1 MTDEGIWLLML
12 GRDWHPH
19 EVVDGDEALSLA
31 FKRLSA
37 AGKLQ
42 GDWVTMQVR
51 LRPKEENEL
60 IRV

>member
-1 MTDEGIWLLML
+1 MTDEGIWLLIL
-12 GRDWHPH
+12 GRDWHPY
-19 EVVDGDEALSLA
+19 EVIEDNEAVFPA

-37 AGKLQ
+37 AGRLE
-42 GDWVTMQVR
+42 GNPITMYVR

>member
-1 MTDEGIWLLML
+1 MTDEGIWLLIL
-12 GRDWHPH
+12 GRDWHPYEVIQDN
-19 EVVDGDEALSLA
+19 EVVFPA

-42 GDWVTMQVR
+42 GDWVTMHVR
-51 LRPKEENEL
+51 LRPKEENEP

>member
-1 MTDEGIWLLML
+1 MTDEGIWLLIL
-12 GRDWHPH
+12 GRDWHTI
-19 EVVDGDEALSLA
+19 EAVDGNEALSLA

-42 GDWVTMQVR
+42 VDWVTMQVR
-51 LRPKEENEL
+51 LRPKEEDEP